1 MNSYRVKLSIRQN
14 VNAVVYSRERERR
27 ERVRIQKLVQGNR
40 RDGIE
45 KWTGRVT
52 ER

>member
-1 MNSYRVKLSIRQN
+1 MLSFI
-14 VNAVVYSRERERR
+14 RERERGG
-27 ERVRIQKLVQGNR
+27 RVRIQKLVQGNR